1 MTENK
6 VSNQPLLEKEFT
18 DKLKRTL
25 VDSLFNALSAILR
38 TMGEAMI
45 RK

>member
-6 VSNQPLLEKEFT
+6 ISKEPLLDKEFT
-18 DKLKRTL
+18 DKLKKTFI
-25 VDSLFNALSAILR
+25 DSLFNALGAVLQ